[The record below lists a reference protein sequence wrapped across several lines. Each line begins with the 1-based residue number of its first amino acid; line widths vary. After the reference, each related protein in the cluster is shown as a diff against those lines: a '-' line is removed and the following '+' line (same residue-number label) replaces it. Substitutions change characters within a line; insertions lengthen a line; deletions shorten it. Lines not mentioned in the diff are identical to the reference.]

1 MTSGIDEMALCWLH
15 TQMKRTRSELSR
27 AEYKGVVNDIAN
39 LQKKVDVLEWL
50 MRVAVKE
57 TK

>member
-1 MTSGIDEMALCWLH
+1 MQIDEMALCWLH
-15 TQMKRTRSELSR
+15 TQLRRERSELSR

-39 LQKKVDVLEWL
+39 LQKKVDVPEWL